1 MTATTRW
8 SAPGGPWIVTPATA
22 PARFAAAR
30 ASGATVTVVDLEDSV
45 APRDKDVAREH
56 AADFFATADPAGPV
70 PGIRINAL
78 TTREGLRDLAALA
91 DYPHRPQLV
100 VLPMVESAR
109 DIELAAA
116 ALDTADHAPQL
127 WVLVE
132 TPRAVERAAEIC
144 AAPRLAGLV
153 FGAAD
158 YATAT
163 GAARTW
169 EALLYPRTHLANSA
183 AAAGIAAL
191 DSPWFDL
198 DDDQGLRREA
208 LRARDLGFTGKVAV
222 HPRQVAA
229 IAEAFRPGEEEL
241 AHARAV
247 VAARERTD
255 GSITSVDGRM
265 IGAPF
270 YAAALALLTRA
281 GHRPA

>member
-8 SAPGGPWIVTPATA
+8 STPGGPWIVTPATA

-45 APRDKDVAREH
+45 APGGKDAARER

-78 TTREGLRDLAALA
+78 TNREGLRDLTTLA
-91 DYPHRPQLV
+91 DYPHRPQIV

-116 ALDTADHAPQL
+116 ALDTDSYAPQL
-127 WVLVE
+127 WALVE
-132 TPRAVERAAEIC
+132 TPRAVEKAAEIC
-144 AAPRLAGLV
+144 AAPRLAGLA

-158 YATAT
+158 YAAAT

-169 EALLYPRTHLANSA
+169 EALLHPRAQLANSA

-191 DSPWFDL
+191 DFPWFDL
-198 DDDQGLRREA
+198 KHEQGLRREA
-208 LRARDLGFTGKVAV
+208 LRARDLGLPARSPSTPARSWPSLRRSAPPRNNLFTLAPSSPPGSGPTVRSPAST
-222 HPRQVAA
+222 AA
-229 IAEAFRPGEEEL
+229 
-241 AHARAV
+241 
-247 VAARERTD
+247 
-255 GSITSVDGRM
+255 
-265 IGAPF
+265 
-270 YAAALALLTRA
+270 
-281 GHRPA
+281 